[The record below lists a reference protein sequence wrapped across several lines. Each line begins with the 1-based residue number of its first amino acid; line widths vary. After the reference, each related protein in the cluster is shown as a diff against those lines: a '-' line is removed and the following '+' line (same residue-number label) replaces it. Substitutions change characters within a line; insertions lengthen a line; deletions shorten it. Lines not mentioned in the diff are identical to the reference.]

1 MDTRSSKKRKLADTD
16 LAPSQMLNVNP
27 TKRSKEFGIT
37 QMLKYL
43 E

>member
-1 MDTRSSKKRKLADTD
+1 
-16 LAPSQMLNVNP
+16 MLNANP

-43 E
+43 EQLRD